1 MENLIVSSF
10 KDLEEK
16 KSSELLF
23 IYKEQMETETE
34 ERAWIL
40 TELAFFKR
48 EKISESENI
57 ALSEN
62 RVNITKNTCF
72 LIKNVPL
79 KT

>member
-62 RVNITKNTCF
+62 RVNITKNACF